1 MAKKKDVDLEQVMAE
16 ERSRG
21 RRHPVKAENLEIS
34 RQIRKII
41 RMIENK
47 ECTREDYL
55 TVLRGDLGLKDGS
68 ARFRDCVKLWDAR
81 RGRS

>member
-21 RRHPVKAENLEIS
+21 RRQPVKAENLEIS

-68 ARFRDCVKLWDAR
+68 ARFRECVKLWDAR

>member
-21 RRHPVKAENLEIS
+21 RRQPVKAGNLEIS

-68 ARFRDCVKLWDAR
+68 ARFRECVKLWDAR

>member
-68 ARFRDCVKLWDAR
+68 ARFREA
-81 RGRS
+81 

>member
-1 MAKKKDVDLEQVMAE
+1 MAEKKDTDLRDVMAK

-21 RRHPVKAENLEIS
+21 RRHPLQAENLEIS

-41 RMIENK
+41 RMLGNK
-47 ECTREDYL
+47 ECSREQYI

-68 ARFRDCVKLWDAR
+68 AKFQECLKVWDAR
-81 RGRS
+81 RGRF